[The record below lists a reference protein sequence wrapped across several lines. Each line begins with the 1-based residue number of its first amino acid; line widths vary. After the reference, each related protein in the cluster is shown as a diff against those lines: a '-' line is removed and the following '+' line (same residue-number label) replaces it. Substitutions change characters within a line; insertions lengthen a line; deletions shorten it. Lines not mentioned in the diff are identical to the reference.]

1 MHIGT
6 PSGVLHSR
14 SMQVPFARTQIDRL
28 EDLCD
33 AVDKAGLSAFQLSR
47 QVPSGSLV
55 HAAHDGI
62 TLSSG
67 QHEGRIQLRGPLS
80 DEAISVC
87 VGLRIP
93 RSRLLLRDI
102 DTGIVC
108 LLRPGDEQE
117 AFHDLDTRYAVITLS
132 EEALECEAERLGL
145 PFSRNAFRRT
155 RVHPE
160 PMVPA
165 HLTMISDTLARL
177 HRADG
182 QSRLSS
188 DSFADIVAALI
199 GHFARRSESL
209 SLRPLRQREKIVES
223 TRAHIDQNLNQHLN
237 IEDLARCAGVSRR
250 TLTRSFE
257 EALGESPGSY
267 IARMRLHRI
276 RANLLAG
283 DPRSSTIAEVS
294 NQWGIGELGRMSA
307 RYRAL
312 FGELPSQ
319 TRARAAR

>member
-1 MHIGT
+1 
-6 PSGVLHSR
+6 
-14 SMQVPFARTQIDRL
+14 MQVPFARTQIDRL

-33 AVDKAGLSAFQLSR
+33 AVDNAGLSAFQLSR
-47 QVPSGSLV
+47 QPPRGSLV
-55 HAAHDGI
+55 HAAHDDI

-87 VGLRIP
+87 VGLRMP

-102 DTGIVC
+102 DSGIVC
-108 LLRPGDEQE
+108 MLRPGEEQE

-132 EEALECEAERLGL
+132 EEALEREAERLGL

-160 PMVPA
+160 PMAPA
-165 HLTMISDTLARL
+165 PLTMISDVLARL
-177 HRADG
+177 HQADG

-188 DSFADIVAALI
+188 AVFADIVAALI
-199 GHFARRSESL
+199 GHFAQRPDSL
-209 SLRPLRQREKIVES
+209 ILRPLRQRERIVES
-223 TRAHIDQNLNQHLN
+223 TRAHIDQNLNQRLD
-237 IEDLARCAGVSRR
+237 IEDLARRAGVSRR

-257 EALGESPGSY
+257 ETLGESPWSY
-267 IARMRLHRI
+267 ITRMRLHRI
-276 RANLLAG
+276 RADLLAI
-283 DPRSSTIAEVS
+283 DPRISTIADVS
-294 NQWGIGELGRMSA
+294 NQWGISELGRMSA
-307 RYRAL
+307 RYRTL

-319 TRARAAR
+319 TRARGTR

>member
-1 MHIGT
+1 
-6 PSGVLHSR
+6 
-14 SMQVPFARTQIDRL
+14 MQVPFARTQIDRL

-33 AVDKAGLSAFQLSR
+33 AVDNAGLSAFQLSR
-47 QVPSGSLV
+47 QPPIGSLV

-80 DEAISVC
+80 DEEISVC
-87 VGLRIP
+87 VGLRMP

-102 DTGIVC
+102 DSGIVC
-108 LLRPGDEQE
+108 MLRPGEEQE

-132 EEALECEAERLGL
+132 EETLEREAERLGL

-160 PMVPA
+160 PMAPA
-165 HLTMISDTLARL
+165 PLTMISDVLARL
-177 HRADG
+177 HQADG

-188 DSFADIVAALI
+188 AVFADIVAALI
-199 GHFARRSESL
+199 GHFAQRPESL
-209 SLRPLRQREKIVES
+209 ILRPLRQRERIVES
-223 TRAHIDQNLNQHLN
+223 TRAHIDQNLGQRLD
-237 IEDLARCAGVSRR
+237 IEDLARRAGVSRR

-257 EALGESPGSY
+257 ETLGESPSSY

-276 RANLLAG
+276 RADLLAI
-283 DPRSSTIAEVS
+283 DPRTSTIADVA
-294 NQWGIGELGRMSA
+294 NQWGISELGRMSA
-307 RYRAL
+307 RYRIL

-319 TRARAAR
+319 TRARGTR

>member
-1 MHIGT
+1 
-6 PSGVLHSR
+6 
-14 SMQVPFARTQIDRL
+14 MQVPFVRTQINRL

-33 AVDKAGLSAFQLSR
+33 AVDNAGLSAFQLSR
-47 QVPSGSLV
+47 QIPSGSLV

-80 DEAISVC
+80 HEAISVC
-87 VGLRIP
+87 VGLRMP
-93 RSRLLLRDI
+93 RTRLLLRDI

-108 LLRPGDEQE
+108 LLRPGEEQE

-132 EEALECEAERLGL
+132 EEALEREAERLRL
-145 PFSRNAFRRT
+145 PFSPKVFQRT

-160 PMVPA
+160 PMAPA

-182 QSRLSS
+182 RSRLSS
-188 DSFADIVAALI
+188 AVFADMVAALI
-199 GHFARRSESL
+199 GHFAQRPESL
-209 SLRPLRQREKIVES
+209 NLRPLRQREKIVES
-223 TRAHIDQNLNQHLN
+223 TRAHIDQNLDQRLA
-237 IEDLARCAGVSRR
+237 IEDLARRAGVSRR

-257 EALGESPGSY
+257 ETLGEPPGSY

-276 RANLLAG
+276 RADLLAI
-283 DPRSSTIAEVS
+283 DPRDSTIAAVS
-294 NQWGIGELGRMSA
+294 NQWGMSELGRMSA
-307 RYRAL
+307 RYRTL

-319 TRARAAR
+319 TRARGTR